1 MKTTAMYLQAT
12 ALVAVVLTCAAA
24 VALIAGTEAARP
36 LLYAAAAVWLK
47 AAAIRFSVFAT
58 DVMTEWVGGGA

>member
-1 MKTTAMYLQAT
+1 MKTTTMYLQAT
-12 ALVAVVLTCAAA
+12 AIVAAVLTCAAV
-24 VALIAGTEAARP
+24 VALIADTEVARP

-58 DVMTEWVGGGA
+58 DVVTEWVGGGA